1 MLRIHASLAAAVDGS
16 SDEANATKT
25 ARATDARFI
34 GISFRHQRESC
45 GAREDRKR
53 RLYADASTSVAD
65 LLPSVSPV
73 TTVTVPSK
81 PCFVRCVERRMRV
94 LLRFAAAIV
103 FVTTPLIAQKA
114 PQTFPLRDAA

>member
-16 SDEANATKT
+16 SEEANATKT

-34 GISFRHQRESC
+34 GTSFRHQRESC
-45 GAREDRKR
+45 GAGEDRKR

-81 PCFVRCVERRMRV
+81 RRQNAWSPCP
-94 LLRFAAAIV
+94 
-103 FVTTPLIAQKA
+103 VTFRTTTISSWQAKK
-114 PQTFPLRDAA
+114 FSFSSS